1 MTTTRPG
8 PSATPY
14 QQVTAPLLEE
24 HDYRVTR
31 IDGTLPAELTGT
43 LYRIGPGKYQV
54 GRTLLHNIFDG
65 DGMISQFILDGRSVR
80 FRNRYVRT
88 RHFEHGRGSNTIRF
102 RGVGDQ
108 IPGGF
113 WANVGRLPANV
124 ANTNIVNCG
133 DELLAL
139 WEIGNPHRIDPESL
153 DTIGITDFGGRLG
166 YLGAFSAHPKWDPAT
181 GDMYN
186 FGLDLLP
193 TPRLRTFR
201 VDRRGRLTKL
211 ATVPMLDLP
220 WNHDFALTEKYMVFV
235 LDPILPDITKIAL
248 STTSFV
254 DALEFKRHK
263 GTRFV
268 LVPRNGGRVRVLE
281 HEALLHVHFTNA
293 YDDGDDVVIELPRLE
308 TDWAKLR
315 HMTGMVNRTDRGI
328 TEYPDSTLLRY
339 RITKNGRIIET
350 QLTDRSGEFPQF
362 DWRRGARE
370 HRYTYFAGKGG
381 PARLFNSL
389 VKVDTRTGKT
399 TACDLGPSSV
409 GEPLFIPRHPD
420 AAEDDGWLLA
430 LNHHLDEDLSQL
442 VVLDATDLE
451 RGPLATAWLE
461 HHIPW
466 GFHGTFRHRIATPPN
481 RNGRADGQSSS
492 ITPTRCRITPSRPR
506 IGA

>member
-124 ANTNIVNCG
+124 ANTNIVNCAG
-133 DELLAL
+133 ELLAL
-139 WEIGNPHRIDPESL
+139 WEIGNPHRIDPETL

-186 FGLDLLP
+186 FGLDVLP

-235 LDPILPDITKIAL
+235 LDPILPDITRIAL

-328 TEYPDSTLLRY
+328 PEYPDSTLLRY
-339 RITKNGRIIET
+339 RITRNGRIIET

-362 DWRRGARE
+362 DWRRGTRE

-442 VVLDATDLE
+442 VVLDARDLE
-451 RGPLATAWLE
+451 RGPLATAWLD

-466 GFHGTFRHRIATPPN
+466 GFHGTFRQHIATPTEPE
-481 RNGRADGQSSS
+481 RLR
-492 ITPTRCRITPSRPR
+492 
-506 IGA
+506 